1 MTVPELDASYYEWV
15 SILTSILKRTG
26 WDMRQ
31 K

>member
-1 MTVPELDASYYEWV
+1 MTVPELDASYYEEV
-15 SILTSILKRTG
+15 SILTSILKWTG

>member
-1 MTVPELDASYYEWV
+1 MTVPELDTSYYEWV
-15 SILTSILKRTG
+15 NILTSILKWTG